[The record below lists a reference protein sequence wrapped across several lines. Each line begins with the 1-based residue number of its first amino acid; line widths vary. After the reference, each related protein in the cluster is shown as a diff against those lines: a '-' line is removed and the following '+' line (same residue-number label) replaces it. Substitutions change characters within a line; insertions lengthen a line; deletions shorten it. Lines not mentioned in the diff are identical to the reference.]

1 MISAGG
7 AALSKT
13 TEGIDYDGLAAACAA
28 AHLLEWLPFF
38 LPRHR
43 AHERSSFG
51 VINQLSDRHGGAL
64 SRRRVQDAFA
74 QTKRFWGGLNVF
86 IGINILDCALET
98 HL

>member
-1 MISAGG
+1 MTSAGG
-7 AALSKT
+7 AALSGT
-13 TEGIDYDGLAAACAA
+13 TEGINYGGLGAACAA
-28 AHLLEWLPFF
+28 AHLREWLPLF

-64 SRRRVQDAFA
+64 SRRRVQDSFA
-74 QTKRFWGGLNVF
+74 QTKRFWRGLNVF
-86 IGINILDCALET
+86 IGINVLDCALET